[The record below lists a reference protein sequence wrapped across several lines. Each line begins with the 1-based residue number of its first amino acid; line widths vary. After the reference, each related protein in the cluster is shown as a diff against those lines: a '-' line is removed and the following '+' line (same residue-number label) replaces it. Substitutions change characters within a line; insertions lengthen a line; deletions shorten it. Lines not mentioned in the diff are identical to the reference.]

1 MQVPEILRVAAV
13 ALVELVSSGEFLL
26 VALVELELE
35 RVFLAPS
42 MADGGETSWKRT
54 RRGRGS
60 RRAQRLW
67 RARRSSTTSFL
78 APSMA
83 DGGKDGGEDDPK
95 TKFWKSKLR
104 VDLKCFRCIRGFL
117 KKRK

>member
-1 MQVPEILRVAAV
+1 VPEILRVAAV
-13 ALVELVSSGEFLL
+13 VLVELISSGEFLL

-42 MADGGETSWKRT
+42 MADDGETSWKRT

-83 DGGKDGGEDDPK
+83 DGGEDDPK